1 MYTKQQFQPENHTKK
16 TKPLFFELGN
26 LLNLVRNFN
35 ALLNNACDEQHIH
48 KEGFNETWYFSNPAI
63 SNIQIKL
70 NKLETDIAK
79 YFANYSTYYTHNS
92 SLNWDIIQQKLI
104 PAFKVICN
112 EYFSL
117 QISNSS
123 KNSSQISKGENQY
136 GKLFK
141 LNSSQ
146 LAAIS

>member
-1 MYTKQQFQPENHTKK
+1 MYTKQQIQPETQIKSS
-16 TKPLFFELGN
+16 KPLFFELGN
-26 LLNLVRNFN
+26 LLNLVRNFS
-35 ALLNNACDEQHIH
+35 ALLNDAYDEQHIH
-48 KEGFNETWYFSNPAI
+48 KEGFNEVWYLTNPAF

-70 NKLETDIAK
+70 NKLETDIAT

-92 SLNWDIIQQKLI
+92 NLNINIIQQNLM
-104 PAFKVICN
+104 PAFKMICN

-117 QISNSS
+117 QLGGNS
-123 KNSSQISKGENQY
+123 KNNNPLNKGENQY

-141 LNSSQ
+141 INNNQ